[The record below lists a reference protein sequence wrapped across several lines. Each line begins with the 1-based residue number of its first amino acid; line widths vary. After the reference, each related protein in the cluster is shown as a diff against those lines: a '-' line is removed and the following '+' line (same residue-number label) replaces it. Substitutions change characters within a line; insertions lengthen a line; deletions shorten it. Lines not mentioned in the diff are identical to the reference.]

1 MKLTRTKPKRR
12 VRPVEKLQVTCR
24 QAGFALMLLM
34 LPEGELLVEFDDL
47 TLAWSE
53 LLPHSVQETFS
64 YEVPADQE
72 INPPPVDDYKAS
84 GRHISTYWQHL
95 PPNWFS

>member
-1 MKLTRTKPKRR
+1 M
-12 VRPVEKLQVTCR
+12 EKLQVTCR

-47 TLAWSE
+47 TFAWSE
-53 LLPHSVQETFS
+53 LLPHSVQETGGPTTTFS

-72 INPPPVDDYKAS
+72 INPPPADDYKAS
-84 GRHISTYWQHL
+84 GRHIPTYWQHL